1 MAEYTIGMWEIYQD
15 KKFNLFDLP
24 YNLYDNDLKPYFEEK
39 FYQHFMFKEIGV
51 VPLGRFKQM
60 LIAKLNDIYP
70 YYKEIYKSVLVA
82 ENMDFMTT
90 KELKEV
96 FTREVEGNSTGNVTS
111 TSEANSTNN
120 GTDLTVVNDTP
131 QNKIDD
137 LDEYITSASKNNSD
151 STNNSTSNGNSQSSS
166 NNKLL
171 EKTTFESVGNLGV
184 SSDGFLLE
192 KWREVTI
199 NIDQMIFDELN
210 SLFLQVY

>member
-1 MAEYTIGMWEIYQD
+1 MAEYTLGMWEIYQD
-15 KKFNLFDLP
+15 KNFNLFDLP

-111 TSEANSTNN
+111 SSESNSNN
-120 GTDLTVVNDTP
+120 NTTDLTVVNDTP

-137 LDEYITSASKNNSD
+137 LDEYITSASKNDGNSNSNSS
-151 STNNSTSNGNSQSSS
+151 STGKSQSSS
-166 NNKLL
+166 NNKML